1 MRRSDAL
8 AWLLACALG
17 GIGLASAQQAMP
29 ESLRQQVA
37 TLPVSERDV
46 MYRRAA
52 MLRAMTPAQRGAFER
67 RVAQWHALPVA
78 ERRERRERW
87 QAWQALPVAE
97 RARVLQSQAEF
108 AVLPVQEQL
117 DLRARHA
124 QLDAIERRGWLLGP
138 ALGSEWPLLQPLLQ
152 HVPPAQRDPLLAAL
166 RAMTPQQRVDLGVL
180 AQRTPPQGR
189 DALRRA
195 LLAQP
200 EPQRGAWLVLQLER

>member
-1 MRRSDAL
+1 MRRSDVL
-8 AWLLACALG
+8 AWLLACAVG
-17 GIGLASAQQAMP
+17 WAGPASAQQAMP
-29 ESLRQQVA
+29 DSLRERVA
-37 TLPVSERDV
+37 TLPVAERDT

-52 MLRAMTPAQRGAFER
+52 TLRAMTPAQRAAFER

-97 RARVLQSQAEF
+97 RARVLQAQTAF
-108 AVLPVQEQL
+108 AALPVQEQL

-124 QLDAIERRGWLLGP
+124 QLDAAERRGWLLGP
-138 ALGSEWPLLQPLLQ
+138 ALGSEWTRLQPLLQ
-152 HVPPAQRDPLLAAL
+152 QVPPAQRDPLLAAL

-200 EPQRGAWLVLQLER
+200 AAQRGTWLVLQLER